1 MPETFFFTLQ
11 MRTRWFWLAKSS
23 CFLSSTAF
31 RCYVLK
37 VMWKMVCVN
46 SFQVGPG
53 FGEQGCIYLHEDLQ
67 ELPSSCIL
75 ENPLPMH
82 SHFSNNLFRVFLPG
96 VTIVIILRLSHFWTF
111 WLQVKAQLLQWL
123 NLWGT
128 FFASCLAK
136 LYLLNCA
143 LILLMWARYCS
154 FIANFP

>member
-1 MPETFFFTLQ
+1 MVLTSKIIMLFIKHGFQMPI
-11 MRTRWFWLAKSS
+11 
-23 CFLSSTAF
+23 
-31 RCYVLK
+31 VLK
-37 VMWKMVCVN
+37 VMWKMVCVY

-53 FGEQGCIYLHEDLQ
+53 FGEQGCISPWRSPRTTLLLHLRES
-67 ELPSSCIL
+67 P
-75 ENPLPMH
+75 PMH
-82 SHFSNNLFRVFLPG
+82 SHFSNNLFPVFLPG
-96 VTIVIILRLSHFWTF
+96 VTIVIMLRLSHFWTF

>member
-53 FGEQGCIYLHEDLQ
+53 FGEQGCISPWRFPRTTLLLHLRESPPPHAFPLFKKSLSCLFARCYHRDHVEIESFLNLLIASEGSTAAVT
-67 ELPSSCIL
+67 ELVRYIFC
-75 ENPLPMH
+75 
-82 SHFSNNLFRVFLPG
+82 
-96 VTIVIILRLSHFWTF
+96 
-111 WLQVKAQLLQWL
+111 QLLGKTL
-123 NLWGT
+123 FIELCSYT
-128 FFASCLAK
+128 FNMSK
-136 LYLLNCA
+136 
-143 LILLMWARYCS
+143 IL
-154 FIANFP
+154 

>member
-53 FGEQGCIYLHEDLQ
+53 FGEQGCISPWRFPRTTLLLHLRESPPPPCIPTFQKISLLSFCQ
-67 ELPSSCIL
+67 VLPSWSCWDW
-75 ENPLPMH
+75 
-82 SHFSNNLFRVFLPG
+82 
-96 VTIVIILRLSHFWTF
+96 VIFKPFDCKWR
-111 WLQVKAQLLQWL
+111 
-123 NLWGT
+123 
-128 FFASCLAK
+128 
-136 LYLLNCA
+136 LNCCSDWTCEVH
-143 LILLMWARYCS
+143 LLPVAWQN
-154 FIANFP
+154 FIYWIVLLYF